1 VIDLHT
7 HSTVSDGTD
16 TPRELVA
23 LAARVPL
30 TALAITDHD
39 TLDHIPEATAAAIEH
54 GLRLVPACELSRNVS
69 PEVGGVR
76 TEPAE
81 RAHVSRRRT
90 TTRLVPTGGS
100 DYHGAYKPDLR
111 GGRGTR

>member
-76 TEPAE
+76 TERRSARRSPLE
-81 RAHVSRRRT
+81 RERRE
-90 TTRLVPTGGS
+90 P
-100 DYHGAYKPDLR
+100 
-111 GGRGTR
+111 